1 MLRRIEKTSELAA
14 DIKFLLVTILAV
26 IRFYIMP
33 RGKSPIPVDVEH
45 SFVEKV
51 MSLFRDQVE
60 KSKQEFENDDG
71 NMEKMFEK
79 FTTRL
84 DNKMISI
91 SQELQNIKEQISK
104 MDQPQISGL
113 KRTHTKP

>member
-1 MLRRIEKTSELAA
+1 
-14 DIKFLLVTILAV
+14 
-26 IRFYIMP
+26 MP

-91 SQELQNIKEQISK
+91 TQELQNIKEQISK
-104 MDQPQISGL
+104 MEQPQTSAL

>member
-1 MLRRIEKTSELAA
+1 
-14 DIKFLLVTILAV
+14 
-26 IRFYIMP
+26 MP
-33 RGKSPIPVDVEH
+33 RGKSPIPVTVEH

-71 NMEKMFEK
+71 NLEKMFEK
-79 FTTRL
+79 FTIRL
-84 DNKMISI
+84 DNKMIFI
-91 SQELQNIKEQISK
+91 TQELQNIKEQISK
-104 MDQPQISGL
+104 MEQPQTSAL

>member
-1 MLRRIEKTSELAA
+1 
-14 DIKFLLVTILAV
+14 
-26 IRFYIMP
+26 MP
-33 RGKSPIPVDVEH
+33 RGKSPIPVTVEH

-71 NMEKMFEK
+71 NLEKMFEK
-79 FTTRL
+79 FTIRL
-84 DNKMISI
+84 DNKMIFI
-91 SQELQNIKEQISK
+91 TQELQNIKEQISK

>member
-1 MLRRIEKTSELAA
+1 
-14 DIKFLLVTILAV
+14 
-26 IRFYIMP
+26 MP
-33 RGKSPIPVDVEH
+33 RGKSPIPVTVEH

-71 NMEKMFEK
+71 NLEKMFEK

-84 DNKMISI
+84 DHKMICI
-91 SQELQNIKEQISK
+91 TQELQNIKEQISK
-104 MDQPQISGL
+104 MEQPQTSAL

>member
-1 MLRRIEKTSELAA
+1 
-14 DIKFLLVTILAV
+14 
-26 IRFYIMP
+26 MP

-91 SQELQNIKEQISK
+91 TQELQNIKEQISK
-104 MDQPQISGL
+104 MEQPQTSAL
-113 KRTHTKP
+113 KRTHTEP

>member
-1 MLRRIEKTSELAA
+1 
-14 DIKFLLVTILAV
+14 
-26 IRFYIMP
+26 MP
-33 RGKSPIPVDVEH
+33 RGKSPIPVTVEH

-71 NMEKMFEK
+71 NLEKMFEK

-84 DNKMISI
+84 DHKMISI
-91 SQELQNIKEQISK
+91 TQELQNIKEQISK

>member
-1 MLRRIEKTSELAA
+1 
-14 DIKFLLVTILAV
+14 
-26 IRFYIMP
+26 MP

-91 SQELQNIKEQISK
+91 SQELQNIKEQISQ

>member
-1 MLRRIEKTSELAA
+1 
-14 DIKFLLVTILAV
+14 
-26 IRFYIMP
+26 MP
-33 RGKSPIPVDVEH
+33 RGKSPIPVTVEH

-71 NMEKMFEK
+71 NLEKMFEK
-79 FTTRL
+79 FTIRL
-84 DNKMISI
+84 DNKMIFI
-91 SQELQNIKEQISK
+91 TQELQNIKEQISK
-104 MDQPQISGL
+104 MDLPQISGL

>member
-1 MLRRIEKTSELAA
+1 
-14 DIKFLLVTILAV
+14 
-26 IRFYIMP
+26 MP
-33 RGKSPIPVDVEH
+33 RGKSPIPVTVEH

-71 NMEKMFEK
+71 NLEKMFEK
-79 FTTRL
+79 FTIRL
-84 DNKMISI
+84 DNKMIFI
-91 SQELQNIKEQISK
+91 TQELQNIKEQISK
-104 MDQPQISGL
+104 MDQPQISAL

>member
-1 MLRRIEKTSELAA
+1 
-14 DIKFLLVTILAV
+14 
-26 IRFYIMP
+26 
-33 RGKSPIPVDVEH
+33 
-45 SFVEKV
+45 

-91 SQELQNIKEQISK
+91 TQELQNIKEQISK

>member
-1 MLRRIEKTSELAA
+1 
-14 DIKFLLVTILAV
+14 
-26 IRFYIMP
+26 MP
-33 RGKSPIPVDVEH
+33 RGKSPIPVTVEH

-71 NMEKMFEK
+71 NLEKMFEK
-79 FTTRL
+79 FTLRL
-84 DNKMISI
+84 DNKMIFI
-91 SQELQNIKEQISK
+91 TQELQNIKEQISK